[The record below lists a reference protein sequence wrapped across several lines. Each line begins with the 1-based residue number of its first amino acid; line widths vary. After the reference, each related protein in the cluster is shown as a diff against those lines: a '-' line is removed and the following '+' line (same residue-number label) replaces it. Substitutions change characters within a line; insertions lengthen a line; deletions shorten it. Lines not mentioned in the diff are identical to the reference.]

1 MAQLSDAAM
10 LARSQTCSNQRAFVT
25 LVSGEEYARP
35 ACCLRRQLLHAG
47 STCPMHV
54 VIDDR
59 NGSGT
64 RVGLQT
70 TLRACGFN
78 RTYSLTSLI
87 SSVRSTSAPPHNS
100 RLLQSPQPQLHGRRL
115 LHGGPAGVA
124 ATSAKLWLWALPLE
138 LVAFLDVD
146 VFVAKDIDEER
157 RKRRSEGK
165 FDSISEEIAALNAG
179 IISEPST
186 VGAVDERVEC
196 KFCAR
201 KFAPERLEK
210 HMVICKETKK
220 NAAYRSAVKK

>member
-1 MAQLSDAAM
+1 MLANVFATDAQANGPRRPMAQLSDATM
-10 LARSQTCSNQRAFVT
+10 LARTGACSNQRAFVT

-35 ACCLRRQLLHAG
+35 ACCLRRQLLRVG

-64 RVGLQT
+64 GVGLQAA
-70 TLRACGFN
+70 LRACGFN

-87 SSVRSTSAPPHNS
+87 SSVRGTSAPPHS
-100 RLLQSPQPQLHGRRL
+100 RRLLQSPQPQLHGRRL

-146 VFVAKDIDEER
+146 VFVAKDIDELLLQGLDG
-157 RKRRSEGK
+157 S
-165 FDSISEEIAALNAG
+165 L
-179 IISEPST
+179 
-186 VGAVDERVEC
+186 GAVSSRVQEVGP
-196 KFCAR
+196 R
-201 KFAPERLEK
+201 R
-210 HMVICKETKK
+210 
-220 NAAYRSAVKK
+220 